1 MNSKFF
7 ESIYIPKKSYEH
19 DQSDV
24 NLNTIVTFIFS
35 FEYNDGHQLI
45 CVIQGFAIQLNKNSF
60 GLSPANPLN
69 VPILNANQT
78 LGMYYVPISYVWICV
93 HVKGPHERPWK
104 LGLVFFL

>member
-1 MNSKFF
+1 MNN
-7 ESIYIPKKSYEH
+7 

-24 NLNTIVTFIFS
+24 NLNTIVSCIFS
-35 FEYNDGHQLI
+35 FEYNDDHQLI

-78 LGMYYVPISYVWICV
+78 LGMYYVPISYVLYVLYHMYV
-93 HVKGPHERPWK
+93 HARDHMSGHRSRA
-104 LGLVFFL
+104 